1 MVVDSIGINISAIS
15 DVTPPANEFANMTA
29 TQFID
34 YVPENANN
42 LTGDY
47 YALILLVTLIVFLLW
62 KLTEQGQYGDY
73 RLSMNR
79 GFGVALGIANI
90 FGIVML
96 MCGFA
101 TNFRHIVMLNALFL
115 IMLIWTILKN
125 PE

>member
-1 MVVDSIGINISAIS
+1 MSAIS
-15 DVTPPANEFANMTA
+15 TVTPPTNEFANMTA

-34 YVPENANN
+34 YVPANANT

-47 YALILLVTLIVFLLW
+47 YAIILLVTLVIFLLW
-62 KLTEQGQYGDY
+62 KYTEQGQYGEY
-73 RLSMNR
+73 RLSPIR
-79 GFGVALGIANI
+79 GFGAALGIANI
-90 FGIVML
+90 FGMIML

-101 TNFRHIVMLNALFL
+101 TNYMHVVMLNAMFL